1 MQEPQGVEQT
11 EKSKRAAMRS
21 ILEKWGTAKKYI
33 EDKQD
38 EINDFRMLIGLLDK
52 EPDESRNS
60 ASLMSWEGMPHS
72 GQISN
77 PTENIALGVQG
88 LRTAYKRQLKLLEE
102 DIDNRLKIKRAVDM
116 GLEGLRTE
124 YTKVLCAYYQDRE
137 CRPPTWDSVGE
148 RLGYSEDWVRQL
160 ERQAVDCLIKLA
172 IFNI

>member
-11 EKSKRAAMRS
+11 EKSKRAAMRA

-38 EINDFRMLIGLLDK
+38 EIKDFTMLLDLLDK

-77 PTENIALGVQG
+77 PTENMALGVQG
-88 LRTAYKRQLKLLEE
+88 LRMTYKRQLKLLEE
-102 DIDNRLKIKRAVDM
+102 DIDNRLKIKRAVDVA
-116 GLEGLRTE
+116 LTDTHRE
-124 YTKVLCAYYQDRE
+124 YRDILCAYYRDRGD
-137 CRPPTWDSVGE
+137 RAPTWDKIGE
-148 RLGYSEDWVRQL
+148 AMGYTEDHVKRL
-160 ERQAVDCLIKLA
+160 ERIAVDWLADCLEL
-172 IFNI
+172 